1 MRIHAGSIL
10 MLILTLTFS
19 THAQES
25 PKIHL
30 TAVSPMGRWTDE
42 QSTVVEALKNAF
54 EAKKAVLTT
63 SVPQWTVVVD
73 AITLESDKYVVSYV
87 LLRGLPESF
96 VDLAKKNEAF
106 YSNVSEEKRAT
117 FSKEGKFVREMMSEE
132 FIREFGMPLDSHISI
147 IKRNELKIYAGKFAD
162 DFFARYINKK

>member
-117 FSKEGKFVREMMSEE
+117 FSKEGKFVREMMS
-132 FIREFGMPLDSHISI
+132 
-147 IKRNELKIYAGKFAD
+147 
-162 DFFARYINKK
+162 